1 LKLLA
6 FSDISLVQI
15 FVVFIVQTA
24 IEVVYYAYIV
34 AILCNEARKRIT
46 LCHLCADF
54 YL

>member
-1 LKLLA
+1 
-6 FSDISLVQI
+6 
-15 FVVFIVQTA
+15 VQTA
-24 IEVVYYAYIV
+24 IEVAYYAYIV